1 LIGTF
6 LAGAIFLSQMADID
20 IDVQTVDP
28 ERLRQRGIQNAG
40 NCRHVRVAYLT
51 GPLFFAA
58 TGNFNEAFTNL
69 GDTHALI
76 LSMRGVPRIDTS
88 GLQAMGRL
96 LERLKAQGST
106 LMLAGVHPDVKYT
119 LDKGGLTEEI
129 GEHNFFWSA
138 DQAIVAAEARGCAY
152 CKAEQQAT
160 SAGLAPQAI

>member
-1 LIGTF
+1 
-6 LAGAIFLSQMADID
+6 
-20 IDVQTVDP
+20 
-28 ERLRQRGIQNAG
+28 
-40 NCRHVRVAYLT
+40 LT

-96 LERLKAQGST
+96 LERLKAQNSL
-106 LMLAGVHPDVKYT
+106 LMLAGTHPAVLHT
-119 LDKGGLTEEI
+119 LEQGGLLEVI
-129 GEHNFFWSA
+129 GKENIFWSA

-152 CKAEQQAT
+152 CKAETQVTT
-160 SAGLAPQAI
+160 SGLTPQAI